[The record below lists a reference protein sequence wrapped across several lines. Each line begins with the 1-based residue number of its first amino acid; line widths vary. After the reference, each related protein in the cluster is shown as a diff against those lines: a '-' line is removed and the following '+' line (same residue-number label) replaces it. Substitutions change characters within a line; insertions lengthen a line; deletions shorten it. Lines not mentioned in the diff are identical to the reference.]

1 MDGQIKSSESSKNKC
16 QHCGRSFVR
25 ATTLLS
31 HPCEPRRRHQQRDE
45 VGVRLGFRSFQLFYE
60 LTGLSSKI
68 KTYEEFSDSPY
79 YLAFVK
85 YGRYL
90 EEIRAVAPEHFCRW
104 LIKHNKK
111 IDHWCHDGVYQEF
124 LLDHLATE
132 PIDSALER
140 SISTMTEWAQQQTAR
155 FQDYF
160 KYANDSRIC
169 FDIQR
174 GRISPWIIYGSETG
188 QSFLARLNQAD
199 LSSIWNYID
208 SEIWYRN
215 IERKR
220 VDFEWAQTV
229 LNQAGL

>member
-1 MDGQIKSSESSKNKC
+1 MDGQTKNSESSKNKC
-16 QHCGRSFVR
+16 QYCGKAFAR

-31 HPCEPRRRHQQRDE
+31 HPCEPRRRHQQQNE

-60 LTGLSSKI
+60 LTGLSKKE
-68 KTYEEFSDSPY
+68 KTYEEFADSPY

-111 IDHWCHDGVYQEF
+111 IDHWCQDRVYQEF
-124 LLDHLATE
+124 LLEHLVVE
-132 PIDSALER
+132 SIDAALER
-140 SISTMTEWAQQQTAR
+140 SIGTMTEWAEQQNSR

-160 KYANDSRIC
+160 KYAANSRIC

-174 GRISPWIIYGSETG
+174 GRISPWTIYGSSTG
-188 QSFLARLNQAD
+188 QEFLSRLDQEE
-199 LSSIWNYID
+199 LSSIWEYID
-208 SEIWYRN
+208 SEVWQRN
-215 IERKR
+215 IQRKK
-220 VDFEWAQTV
+220 VDFEWTQTL

>member
-1 MDGQIKSSESSKNKC
+1 MDGQTKNSKSLKNKC
-16 QHCGRSFVR
+16 QYCGRSFAR
-25 ATTLLS
+25 DTTLLT

-60 LTGLSSKI
+60 LASSANKQ
-68 KTYEEFSDSPY
+68 KTYEEFADSPY

-111 IDHWCHDGVYQEF
+111 LDHWCQDRVYQEF
-124 LLDHLATE
+124 LLDHLSVE
-132 PIDSALER
+132 SIDAALER
-140 SISTMTEWAQQQTAR
+140 SISTMTEWAEQQNSR

-160 KYANDSRIC
+160 KYATDSRIC

-174 GRISPWIIYGSETG
+174 GRISPWCIYGSSTG
-188 QSFLARLNQAD
+188 QGFLARLSQED
-199 LSSIWNYID
+199 LTGIWEYID
-208 SEIWYRN
+208 SEVWQRN
-215 IERKR
+215 ISRKGA
-220 VDFEWAQTV
+220 DFKWAQT
-229 LNQAGL
+229 LLTQAGL